1 MIGHDPLAPE
11 NLEFNQ
17 KQTHID
23 VWNWKSPNFFRGKE
37 EQTKNGSG
45 GFQNTRCK
53 SFSTFLVHIYKER
66 GGSASILFFTWLNT
80 SALRLLRYISP
91 DNRPGAAAA
100 VPFFIFTRD
109 AASAWIGVARRY
121 QTVRKKK
128 KKEKKKR
135 EEHVKRD
142 GEKYIQEATH
152 KEMGDV
158 QWPHQTADPPSLFF
172 NSFKRKRRGKVSSC
186 IRKKNNKK
194 K

>member
-128 KKEKKKR
+128 KEKKEGGTCKKGRGKIYTRSNTQGDGWCSVTPSNCGPPLFIFQFIQAKKKR
-135 EEHVKRD
+135 E
-142 GEKYIQEATH
+142 G
-152 KEMGDV
+152 
-158 QWPHQTADPPSLFF
+158 
-172 NSFKRKRRGKVSSC
+172 
-186 IRKKNNKK
+186 
-194 K
+194 